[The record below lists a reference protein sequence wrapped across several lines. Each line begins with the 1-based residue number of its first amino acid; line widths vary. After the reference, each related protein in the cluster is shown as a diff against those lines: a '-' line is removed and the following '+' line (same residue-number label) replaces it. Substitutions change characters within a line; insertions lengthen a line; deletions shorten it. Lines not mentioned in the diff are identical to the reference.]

1 MFERG
6 ARLTHPP
13 NANNMQYYPRI
24 RRYLQ
29 ADLKAERRAR
39 FVNIKLGAVPSE
51 FPKLVFSGN
60 PRNLLIRLEQLM
72 NRICRKMVAACGLFL
87 FLAVGTS
94 LKAQPAFEPSAD
106 LSYSLFNP
114 VPADKLRELS
124 TDRPGKSHSAIT
136 VDAGH
141 FQIESDFLNYTYDPH
156 GSGGITTR
164 AYSVGT
170 PIVKLGVTNWM
181 DVELGLAMFNS
192 LHQSDGSSANTSN
205 GGAGGPITARGFG
218 DTFLGAKINAFGN
231 DGGDQSFAF
240 LPFLKLPTAASGI
253 GNDHVEFTVNV
264 PYTLALSKPWSLTLE
279 PNVGYLR
286 NSDNTAYR
294 GDYGFI
300 VNLNR
305 PIFVKGL
312 TAAVELAVDA
322 STEGM
327 AETKMSF
334 DPSLQ
339 YLVSKNLQFDVRAYL
354 GLNKASPRY
363 NPYIG
368 VSYRF

>member
-1 MFERG
+1 
-6 ARLTHPP
+6 
-13 NANNMQYYPRI
+13 
-24 RRYLQ
+24 
-29 ADLKAERRAR
+29 
-39 FVNIKLGAVPSE
+39 
-51 FPKLVFSGN
+51 
-60 PRNLLIRLEQLM
+60 M
-72 NRICRKMVAACGLFL
+72 NRIGRKMVAACGLFL

-106 LSYSLFNP
+106 LSYSLFNA

-181 DVELGLAMFNS
+181 DVELGLALFNS
-192 LHQSDGSSANTSN
+192 LHQSDGAFANPSS
-205 GGAGGPITARGFG
+205 GGTITARGFG
-218 DTFLGAKINAFGN
+218 DTLLGAKINAFGN
-231 DGGDQSFAF
+231 DGGDRSLAF
-240 LPFLKLPTAASGI
+240 LPFLKLPTATSGI
-253 GNDHVEFTVNV
+253 GNDHVELTLNV
-264 PYTLALSKPWSLTLE
+264 PYTIALSKPWSLTLE

-286 NSDNTAYR
+286 SSDNTTYR
-294 GDYGFI
+294 GDYGII

-305 PIFVKGL
+305 PVFIKGL
-312 TAAVELAVDA
+312 TAAVEFAVDA
-322 STEGM
+322 STVTTD
-327 AETKMSF
+327 ATKVSF

-339 YLVSKNLQFDVRAYL
+339 YLLSKNLQLDVGAYL
-354 GLNKASPRY
+354 GLNKATPRY